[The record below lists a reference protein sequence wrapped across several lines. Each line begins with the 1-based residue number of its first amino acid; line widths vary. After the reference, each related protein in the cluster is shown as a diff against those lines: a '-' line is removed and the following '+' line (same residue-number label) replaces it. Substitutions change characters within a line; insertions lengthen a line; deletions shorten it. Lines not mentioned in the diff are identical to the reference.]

1 MNEHFILFILIIFC
15 CIYLSISCNINLE
28 PFIDKNINIIRNG
41 IAQLLFIKPDRITN
55 LRYIGKLEDG
65 KINVVFDLKNDVNEQ
80 TNKDVMK
87 TIEYLI
93 KNNKFRIIVND
104 RIIELNKYNDM
115 NNIKESFVESEQD
128 DGTMSLENIRTSGK
142 FFDNENLLKT
152 KKLKLLLKNY
162 KYRGILGGIEENT
175 FTEKI
180 TNDLTKFLKL
190 VNEDDKTFLVN
201 N

>member
-1 MNEHFILFILIIFC
+1 MNEHFILFTLIIIC
-15 CIYLSISCNINLE
+15 CIYLTINCNINLE

-80 TNKDVMK
+80 TNKDVLK

-93 KNNKFRIIVND
+93 KNNKFRIIVNNK
-104 RIIELNKYNDM
+104 IIELNKYNDLS
-115 NNIKESFVESEQD
+115 NIKESFEESEND
-128 DGTMSLENIRTSGK
+128 NNLTMDIARTSGK
-142 FFDNENLLKT
+142 YFDNENLLKT
-152 KKLKLLLKNY
+152 RKLKLLLKNF

-175 FTEKI
+175 FTEQI
-180 TNDLTKFLKL
+180 TKDLTNFPTL
-190 VNEDDKTFLVN
+190 VQENNKMFLVN